1 MKGHIMKVQAQAGNS
16 KPKALPSDVITL
28 TYRPTNL

>member
-16 KPKALPSDVITL
+16 KPKSLPSDVITL